1 MRLNYKV
8 TGEERKDLVTEIC
21 RITGEPSEYQFMPT
35 CAYKVGNVTID
46 KDGGV
51 TCEDEEKLNYIAKEL
66 EKVDFTPVDDSGADE
81 PDAPDETE
89 NTEEDTGLT
98 FEFPIDQLDVTNLS
112 NFLKAKGSLIKKSF
126 GIDDLSIDV
135 SDDRVSFPWFKEVP
149 EPDEIK
155 AYTDFITLLCKLS
168 KEQSRVSSRA
178 SEVTNEKYAFRC
190 FLLRLGFIGPDYK
203 LDRKILLRNLSG
215 NSAFRNA
222 PEAKEEVNA

>member
-1 MRLNYKV
+1 MKLSYSV

-21 RITGEPSEYQFMPT
+21 RITGDTSEYQFMPT

-51 TCEDEEKLNYIAKEL
+51 TCEDEEKLNYIATEL
-66 EKVDFTPVDDSGADE
+66 EKVDFTPEDDSGADE
-81 PDAPDETE
+81 PDTPDETE
-89 NTEEDTGLT
+89 NAEEDTDLT
-98 FEFPIDQLDVTNLS
+98 IEISIDEVNVTNLS
-112 NFLKAKGSLIKKSF
+112 NFLKAKGNLIKKSF

-135 SDDRVSFPWFKEVP
+135 NDDRVSFPWFKKMP
-149 EPDEIK
+149 EPDEVK

-203 LDRKILLRNLSG
+203 MDRKILLKNLSG
-215 NSAFRNA
+215 NSAFRNV
-222 PEAKEEVNA
+222 PEAKEDVNA

>member
-98 FEFPIDQLDVTNLS
+98 IEIPIDEVDVTNLS
-112 NFLKAKGSLIKKSF
+112 NFLKAKGNLIKKSF

-135 SDDRVSFPWFKEVP
+135 NDDRVSFPWFKKMP

-168 KEQSRVSSRA
+168 KKQSRVSSRA

-203 LDRKILLRNLSG
+203 LDRKILLKNLSG
-215 NSAFRNA
+215 NSAFRND
-222 PEAKEEVNA
+222 PKAKEEANA

>member
-1 MRLNYKV
+1 MKLSYSV

-21 RITGEPSEYQFMPT
+21 RITGDTSEYQFMPT

-51 TCEDEEKLNYIAKEL
+51 TCEDEEKLDYIAEEL
-66 EKVDFTPVDDSGADE
+66 EKVDFTPEDDSGADE

-89 NTEEDTGLT
+89 NAEEYTGLAI
-98 FEFPIDQLDVTNLS
+98 EIPIDEVDVTNLS
-112 NFLKAKGSLIKKSF
+112 NFLKAKGNLIKKSF

-135 SDDRVSFPWFKEVP
+135 NDDRIAFPWFKKMP

-155 AYTDFITLLCKLS
+155 AYTDFISLLCKLS
-168 KEQSRVSSRA
+168 KEQKRVSSRA

-190 FLLRLGFIGPDYK
+190 FLLRLGFIGPGYK
-203 LDRKILLRNLSG
+203 LDRKILLKNLSG

-222 PEAKEEVNA
+222 PAAKEEPNA

>member
-1 MRLNYKV
+1 MKLSYKV

-21 RITGEPSEYQFMPT
+21 RITGDTSEYQFMPT

-46 KDGGV
+46 KEGVV
-51 TCEDEEKLNYIAKEL
+51 TCEDEEKLNHIATEL
-66 EKVDFTPVDDSGADE
+66 EKVDFKPRESEPEEKQDE
-81 PDAPDETE
+81 AEAP
-89 NTEEDTGLT
+89 EDTGLT
-98 FEFPIDQLDVTNLS
+98 FEIPIEEVNVTNLS
-112 NFLKAKGSLIKKSF
+112 NFLKAKGNLIKKSF
-126 GIDDLSIDV
+126 GIEDLTIDV
-135 SDDRVSFPWFKEVP
+135 KDDRVSFPWFKEVP

-178 SEVTNEKYAFRC
+178 YEVTNEKYAFRC

-215 NSAFRNA
+215 NSAFRNT
-222 PEAKEEVNA
+222 PEAKEEANA

>member
-1 MRLNYKV
+1 MKFSYKV

-21 RITGEPSEYQFMPT
+21 RITGDTSEYQFMPT

-51 TCEDEEKLNYIAKEL
+51 TCEEEEKLNYIAEEL
-66 EKVDFTPVDDSGADE
+66 EKVDFTPEDDSSVDE

-89 NTEEDTGLT
+89 NAEEDTGLT
-98 FEFPIDQLDVTNLS
+98 IEIPIGEVDVTNLS

-126 GIDDLSIDV
+126 GIEDLTIDV
-135 SDDRVSFPWFKEVP
+135 NDDRVSFPWFKETP

-168 KEQSRVSSRA
+168 KEQSRVSSRTL
-178 SEVTNEKYAFRC
+178 EVTNEKYTFRC

-215 NSAFRNA
+215 NSAFRNT
-222 PEAKEEVNA
+222 PEAKEEANA